1 MRRSPG
7 ERILGSPTPPTDT
20 SCATS
25 TRRPHRCPRSPPLRR
40 TSHRAAIG
48 IAAAALLVLLAFGA
62 SIAATE
68 PAAIEAKRAQLAHIQ
83 DQLDAINS
91 QVEVAAEAYN
101 GAQYELGRVNDR
113 IDENTLLTRQTERDL
128 ASERA
133 ALADRLRAIYATPQP
148 TLMDVILT
156 SGSMS
161 AAADQ
166 LDLLDTVGEQDA
178 AVVSGLRDHKAS
190 LASLRVQLV
199 ADRQKATDQVAAKA
213 RERAKVEALL
223 AQRREV
229 FDNASTELRGLLK
242 AEKERKAREAAA
254 AAALARARQA
264 ATSYSGASVPLNT
277 PVPSG
282 SANANAAALALNY
295 LGVPYVW
302 GGATP
307 SGFDCSGLATYVY
320 ALVGKSV
327 PHYTGAQ
334 WAAFPKVAY
343 GDLQPG
349 DLVFFHGL
357 SHVGIYLGGDQFV
370 QAPHTGDVVKVSQLS
385 TYSGYVGAV
394 RP

>member
-1 MRRSPG
+1 MRRRPG
-7 ERILGSPTPPTDT
+7 VPT
-20 SCATS
+20 AAL
-25 TRRPHRCPRSPPLRR
+25 RSPPLSRPL
-40 TSHRAAIG
+40 HRAATG
-48 IAAAALLVLLAFGA
+48 IAVAALVALLAFGA

-68 PAAIEAKRAQLAHIQ
+68 PAAIEAKRAEIARIQ
-83 DQLDAINS
+83 DQLNAINS
-91 QVEVAAEAYN
+91 QVESAAEAYN
-101 GAQYELGRVNDR
+101 GAQYELGKVNER
-113 IDENTLLTRQTERDL
+113 IDENTQLTTQTERDL
-128 ASERA
+128 ESERA
-133 ALADRLRAIYATPQP
+133 ALADRLRAIYATPEP

-161 AAADQ
+161 AAADEM
-166 LDLLDTVGEQDA
+166 DLLDRVGEQDA
-178 AVVSGLRDHKAS
+178 AVVSGLRDHRAA
-190 LASLRVQLV
+190 LATLRAQLV
-199 ADRQKATDQVAAKA
+199 VDKRTATEQVAAKA

-223 AQRREV
+223 AQRKAV

-242 AEKERKAREAAA
+242 AEKERRAREAAA

-264 ATSYSGASVPLNT
+264 ASSFSTSGVPLNT

-282 SANANAAALALNY
+282 NANAQAAALALNY

-327 PHYTGAQ
+327 PHYTRAQ
-334 WAAFPKVAY
+334 WAAFPQVAY

-349 DLVFFHGL
+349 DLVFFYGL
-357 SHVGIYLGGDQFV
+357 DHVGIYLGGDQFV

-385 TYSGYVGAV
+385 TYPSYVGAV

>member
-1 MRRSPG
+1 MS
-7 ERILGSPTPPTDT
+7 
-20 SCATS
+20 
-25 TRRPHRCPRSPPLRR
+25 LRGV
-40 TSHRAAIG
+40 AVLAL
-48 IAAAALLVLLAFGA
+48 ALLLALGA
-62 SIAATE
+62 SVAATE
-68 PAAIEAKRAQLAHIQ
+68 PAAIEAKRAEIARIQ

-91 QVEVAAEAYN
+91 QVEIAAEAYN
-101 GAQYELGRVNDR
+101 GAQYELGKVNER

-128 ASERA
+128 VSERQ
-133 ALADRLRAIYATPQP
+133 ALADRLRAIYATPEP
-148 TLMDVILT
+148 TLMTVIMT

-161 AAADQ
+161 AAADEM
-166 LDLLDTVGEQDA
+166 DLLDRVGEQDA

-190 LASLRVQLV
+190 LARLRRQLV
-199 ADRQKATDQVAAKA
+199 VDRQTATEQVAAKA

-229 FDNASTELRGLLK
+229 YDNASTELRGLLK

-264 ATSYSGASVPLNT
+264 ANALPSSGVPLNT

-282 SANANAAALALNY
+282 NANAQAAALALNY

-334 WAAFPKVAY
+334 WAAFPQVAY